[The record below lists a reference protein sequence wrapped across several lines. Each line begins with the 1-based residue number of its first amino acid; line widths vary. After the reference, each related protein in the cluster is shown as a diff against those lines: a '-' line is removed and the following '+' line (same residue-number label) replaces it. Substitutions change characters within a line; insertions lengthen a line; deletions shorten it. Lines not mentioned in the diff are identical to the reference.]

1 MAKLP
6 KSKLEKRLQSGQ
18 ALLIVLLG
26 MAVVLTM
33 VLSVVSRSVTD
44 IQLTTRDDEAL
55 RAFSAAEAGV
65 EQALIVGTDI
75 GETAFTDSGSSF
87 SVTVE
92 KLAEG
97 EDTYAYPEELYSG
110 ESGTLW
116 FVSHDSD
123 GTLTCTL
130 PGVDEPCYR
139 EPTFDVC
146 WGKNTGTIP
155 AVEVSVY
162 YDDDPGGGYYPLGST
177 PHYGDVRVARFTFDH
192 DAGRRNNNSFDGIV
206 NNGCTIE
213 DQTLEYWGTVDVANG
228 LPAGCSAQN
237 GCLLFAKAKFIYNS
251 TPQPLGFSTG
261 STDGFPA
268 QGVHI
273 ESTGQFG
280 DSTRQIDVFRTY
292 REPLSI
298 FESAIFSMGSSGNE
312 DLVKN

>member
-1 MAKLP
+1 MARLP
-6 KSKLEKRLQSGQ
+6 KSLLKYNSVSGQ

-44 IQLTTRDDEAL
+44 IQLTSRDDEAL

-65 EQALIVGTDI
+65 EQALIVGTNI
-75 GETAFTDSGSSF
+75 GDTPLSDSGSSF

-97 EDTYAYPEELYSG
+97 KDTYAYPEELSSG

-116 FVSHDSD
+116 FVSHDSN
-123 GTLTCTL
+123 GNLTCT
-130 PGVDEPCYR
+130 VTEPCYKQ
-139 EPTFDVC
+139 PTFDVC
-146 WGKNTGTIP
+146 WGKSSGTIP

-162 YDDDPGGGYYPLGST
+162 YDRNPSGAPTALGAA
-177 PHYGDVRVARFTFDH
+177 PDFGDVQVARYTFDPVFGP
-192 DAGRRNNNSFDGIV
+192 GRRDENSFDAHTSTS
-206 NNGCTIE
+206 CDIE
-213 DQTLEYWGTVDVANG
+213 DQTLLYAGSVNVSTG

-237 GCLLFAKAKFIYNS
+237 GCLLFAKAKFIYNDI
-251 TPQPLGFSTG
+251 PQPLGFSSPTG
-261 STDGFPA
+261 TFPA

-292 REPLSI
+292 SEPLSI
-298 FESAIFSMGSSGNE
+298 FESAVFSMGNND
-312 DLVKN
+312 DLTK